1 MSTRD
6 IKTEIKEL
14 YGVDL
19 SPSMISTIT
28 DKVLASCI
36 AHTICWC

>member
-19 SPSMISTIT
+19 SPSMTLYVGVSI
-28 DKVLASCI
+28 K
-36 AHTICWC
+36 